1 MGSKKNGISK
11 ISALEIIDSRG
22 NPTVEVVVKTEC
34 GITGKAGVPSGAS
47 TGQFEAYEL
56 RDGESNKYFGKGV
69 SKAVGNVNTT
79 INDKLHDFSV
89 LDQTRI
95 DREMINV
102 DGTSNKQ
109 KLGANAILGT
119 SLATAKAASKSVGLP
134 LYRYIGGLN
143 ADRLPVPMMNIIN
156 GGAHAANSLDVQE
169 FMILPLGAPCFKEGL
184 RWCCEVYHTL
194 KSVLKDR
201 GFATGVGDEGGFA
214 PNLESEEQAIEIIL
228 ESIEKA
234 GYTAGKDKNF
244 MISLDVAASEW
255 KNGEKYKLPKKC
267 IEYTT
272 DELIE
277 HWSEMI
283 KKYPIYSIE
292 DPLDEEDWDGWK
304 KLTAKI
310 GDKVL
315 LVGDDLF
322 VTNSERLR
330 HGIEIGAGNAILIK
344 PNQIGTLSET
354 KDAIRLA
361 KENGY
366 KTILSHRSGETEDT
380 TIADLSVGFGTEL
393 IKTGAPCRSE
403 RVAKYNRLLRI
414 EHEICT
420 ER

>member
-420 ER
+420 DR

>member
-304 KLTAKI
+304 KVTAKI

>member
-214 PNLESEEQAIEIIL
+214 PNLESEEQSIEIIL

-366 KTILSHRSGETEDT
+366 KTILSHRSGETEYT